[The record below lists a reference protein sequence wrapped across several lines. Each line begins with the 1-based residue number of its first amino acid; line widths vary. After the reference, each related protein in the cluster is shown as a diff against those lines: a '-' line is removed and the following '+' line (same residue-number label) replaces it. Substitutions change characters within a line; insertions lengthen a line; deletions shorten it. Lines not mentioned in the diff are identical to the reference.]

1 MLAERLGVSR
11 ATVSNAYNRPDQ
23 LSPQLRAR
31 ILRTAR
37 ELGYT
42 GPDPTARALSR
53 GSSGSIGMIFTE
65 ELSFAFSDPAAVQVL
80 QGMATACQ
88 GAGVG
93 LLLLPVS
100 PVGGAEGRE
109 EAKTVHGASVDGLV
123 IYSMPDEDPAVEA
136 AMERRLPTVLIDQP
150 RIAGAPFVGIDDRR
164 AAREA
169 LEHLLDLGHER
180 LGFIAYRLG
189 PDPIDATVS
198 PERLERSR
206 YRLTRERFAGYQEA
220 LDNYAVVWEDI
231 IIVEC
236 SRMTPRDGYDAAKQ
250 LLTRDDTPTA
260 LLTDSD
266 QLALGA
272 LQAARDL
279 AVAVPDELS
288 IIGLD
293 DIPAAG
299 SMVPALT
306 TIRQPL
312 FDKGF
317 EAGRL
322 LLETPNKE
330 EEAETLILG
339 CELVVRDSTGRPRG

>member
-1 MLAERLGVSR
+1 
-11 ATVSNAYNRPDQ
+11 
-23 LSPQLRAR
+23 
-31 ILRTAR
+31 
-37 ELGYT
+37 
-42 GPDPTARALSR
+42 
-53 GSSGSIGMIFTE
+53 MIFTE

-88 GAGVG
+88 GAGMG

-100 PVGGAEGRE
+100 SVGGAEGGKGAEIVR
-109 EAKTVHGASVDGLV
+109 GASVDGLV
-123 IYSMPDEDPAVEA
+123 IYSMPDEDPAVQA
-136 AMERRLPTVLIDQP
+136 GMERRLPTVLIDQP
-150 RIAGAPFVGIDDRR
+150 RISGVPFVGIDDRR

-169 LEHLLDLGHER
+169 LKHLLDLGHER

-189 PDPIDATVS
+189 PDPLAATVL

-206 YRLTRERFAGYQEA
+206 YRLTRERFAGYEEA
-220 LDNYAVVWEDI
+220 LDSYAVGWEDI
-231 IIVEC
+231 TIVEC

-250 LLTRDDTPTA
+250 LLTKDDAPTA

-279 AVAVPDELS
+279 AVVVPDELS
-288 IIGLD
+288 VVGLD
-293 DIPAAG
+293 DIPAAS

-322 LLETPNKE
+322 LLDASNKE
-330 EEAETLILG
+330 KEAETLILG
-339 CELVVRDSTGRPRG
+339 CELVVRYSTARPRG